1 MDALL
6 AVNTGSSSLKFAL
19 YEVQETRLGAVL
31 RKENRQ
37 NLKPGLEP
45 GSAFEPSLNQL
56 AQALQQIPG
65 LRLRAVAHRVVHGG
79 PDFTHATRVDETVLQ
94 RLEAL
99 NSLAPLHQPH
109 NLAGI
114 RAFQRIFPQVP
125 QVACFDTA
133 FHASLP
139 ELETRFALP
148 EALVQQGIRRYGF
161 HGLSYA
167 YIMQRLQSLSTQA
180 QGKVLMAHLG
190 SGASLCAAYQGRSQ
204 ATTMGFSA
212 LDGLMMG
219 TRSGALD
226 PGVLLYL
233 LQQGW
238 NWQQLQTLLYQQSGL
253 LGVSGL
259 SADMRVLRAANA
271 PQAQLAIDLF
281 THRVIRECGA
291 LSACL
296 QGLEVLVFTGGI
308 GEHDASLRRDVCQAL
323 GYLGVQLD
331 LERNANAT
339 PGQALSLHTHG
350 SRVEIWVIPTD
361 EGRYAAEQAL
371 SLLGQ
376 TAL

>member
-31 RKENRQ
+31 RKENQQ

-45 GSAFEPSLNQL
+45 GSAFESSLNQL

-190 SGASLCAAYQGRSQ
+190 SGASLCAAHDGRSL

-259 SADMRVLRAANA
+259 SADMRVLRAADA

-308 GEHDASLRRDVCQAL
+308 GEHDPLLRHDVCQAL

-331 LERNANAT
+331 QKRNAHAA
-339 PGQALSLHTHG
+339 PGQALPLHAEG

-361 EGRYAAEQAL
+361 EGRYAAEQTL
-371 SLLGQ
+371 SLFGQ

>member
-19 YEVQETRLGAVL
+19 YSMDGARLGTVL

-37 NLKPGLEP
+37 NVHAGLEP
-45 GSAFEPSLNQL
+45 SVELEQTLEALAAELCVEPSLC
-56 AQALQQIPG
+56 
-65 LRLRAVAHRVVHGG
+65 LRAVAHRVVHGG
-79 PDFTHATRVDETVLQ
+79 ADFTAATLVDDAVLR
-94 RLEAL
+94 RLQTL
-99 NSLAPLHQPH
+99 NPLAPLHQPQ

-114 RAFQRIFPQVP
+114 RAFQRALPQVP

-148 EALVQQGIRRYGF
+148 EALLQQGIRRYGF

-167 YIMQRLQSLSTQA
+167 YLMQRLQSLSSQA
-180 QGKVLMAHLG
+180 TGKVLMAHLG
-190 SGASLCAAYQGRSQ
+190 SGASLCAAHQGRSQ
-204 ATTMGFSA
+204 ATSMGFSA

-233 LQQGW
+233 LEQGW
-238 NWQQLQTLLYQQSGL
+238 GQGQLQTLLYQQSGL
-253 LGVSGL
+253 LGVSGV
-259 SADMRVLRAANA
+259 SADMRVLRASTDPRAR
-271 PQAQLAIDLF
+271 LAIDLF
-281 THRVIRECGA
+281 THRIIRECGA
-291 LSACL
+291 LIACL
-296 QGLEVLVFTGGI
+296 QGLDVLVFSGGI
-308 GEHDASLRRDVCQAL
+308 GEHDATLRRDVCQAL
-323 GYLGVQLD
+323 AYLGVGLD
-331 LERNANAT
+331 DARNSNPA
-339 PGQALSLHTHG
+339 PGQALRLDTPSST
-350 SRVEIWVIPTD
+350 VAIWLIPTD

-371 SLLGQ
+371 RLLTQ

>member
-19 YEVQETRLGAVL
+19 YEVQGTRLGAVL
-31 RKENRQ
+31 RKENQQ

-45 GSAFEPSLNQL
+45 GSAFESSLNQL

-114 RAFQRIFPQVP
+114 RAFQHIFPQAP

-190 SGASLCAAYQGRSQ
+190 SGASLCAAHDGRSL

-308 GEHDASLRRDVCQAL
+308 GEHDPLLRHDVCQAL

-331 LERNANAT
+331 QKRNAHAA
-339 PGQALSLHTHG
+339 PGQTLPLHAEG

-371 SLLGQ
+371 SLFGQ